1 MCFKLVIILYIVSKM
16 TTIKVAIVED
26 DNLIRNGIE
35 YVLNNTPGFECVGS
49 FNSGDA
55 ALKKLPIDDVDV
67 VLMDINM
74 PGISGIDCV
83 KELRKRR
90 SDLNILMLTVYE
102 TSDNI
107 FRSLTAGASGYV
119 LKNTPIDE
127 LLKAIQELDEG
138 GAPMSN
144 EIARKVIKVFQI
156 KPAEET
162 EELSKR
168 EYEIVSELARG
179 LTYEEIADKL
189 FISIQTVRFHIKNM
203 YSKLHVHS
211 RTQAVTKVFQQGH
224 INRNDV

>member
-1 MCFKLVIILYIVSKM
+1 MK
-16 TTIKVAIVED
+16 TIKVAIVED
-26 DNLIRNGIE
+26 DNVIRNGIE

-55 ALKKLPIDDVDV
+55 ALKKMIIDDVDV

-83 KELRKRR
+83 RELRKRR

-102 TSDNI
+102 TSENI
-107 FRSLTAGASGYV
+107 FKSLTAGASGYV
-119 LKNTPIDE
+119 LKNTPMDE
-127 LLKAIQELDEG
+127 LLKAIKELNEG

-144 EIARKVIKVFQI
+144 EIARKVIKAFQI

-168 EYEIVSELARG
+168 EYEIVSELAKG

-189 FISIQTVRFHIKNM
+189 FISIETVRFHIKNM

-211 RTQAVTKVFQQGH
+211 RTQAVMKVFQQGH
-224 INRNDV
+224 VNHNDV

>member
-1 MCFKLVIILYIVSKM
+1 MK
-16 TTIKVAIVED
+16 TIKVAIVED
-26 DNLIRNGIE
+26 DNVIRSGIE
-35 YVLNNTPGFECVGS
+35 YVLNNTDGFECAGT

-55 ALKKLPIDDVDV
+55 ALKKLDVDDVDI

-83 KELRKRR
+83 RELRKLRA
-90 SDLNILMLTVYE
+90 DLNILMLTVYE

-107 FRSLTAGASGYV
+107 FKSLTAGASGYV
-119 LKNTPIDE
+119 LKNTPMDE
-127 LLKAIQELDEG
+127 LLQAIKELDEG

-144 EIARKVIKVFQI
+144 EIARKVIKAFQI

-168 EYEIVSELARG
+168 EYEIVSELAKG

-189 FISIQTVRFHIKNM
+189 FISIETVRFHIKNM

-211 RTQAVTKVFQQGH
+211 RTQAVMKVFQQGTANH
-224 INRNDV
+224 

>member
-1 MCFKLVIILYIVSKM
+1 MVK
-16 TTIKVAIVED
+16 TIKVAIVED
-26 DNLIRNGIE
+26 DNVIRNGIE
-35 YVLNNTPGFECVGS
+35 YVLNNTLGFECVGS
-49 FNSGDA
+49 FNSGDV
-55 ALKKLPIDDVDV
+55 ALKKLAIDDVDV

-83 KELRKRR
+83 RELRKRR

-119 LKNTPIDE
+119 LKNTPMDE
-127 LLKAIQELDEG
+127 LLKAIIELNEG

-144 EIARKVIKVFQI
+144 EIARKVIKAFQT

-168 EYEIVSELARG
+168 EYEIVSELAKG

-189 FISIQTVRFHIKNM
+189 FISIETVRFHIKNM

-211 RTQAVTKVFQQGH
+211 RTQAVMKVFQQGNLNH
-224 INRNDV
+224 NNL

>member
-1 MCFKLVIILYIVSKM
+1 M

-26 DNLIRNGIE
+26 DNVIRNGIE
-35 YVLNNTPGFECVGS
+35 YLLNNTPGFVCAGT
-49 FNSGDA
+49 FNSGDM
-55 ALKKLPIDDVDV
+55 ALKKLAIDDVDV

-83 KELRKRR
+83 RELRKRR
-90 SDLNILMLTVYE
+90 ANLNILMLTVYE

-107 FRSLTAGASGYV
+107 FKSLAAGASGYV
-119 LKNTPIDE
+119 LKNTPMDE
-127 LLKAIQELDEG
+127 LLKAIQELNEG

-156 KPAEET
+156 KPNEGT

-168 EYEIVSELARG
+168 EYEIVSELAKG

-189 FISIQTVRFHIKNM
+189 FISIETVRFHIKNI

-211 RTQAVTKVFQQGH
+211 RTQAVMKVFQQGNVNH
-224 INRNDV
+224 NDV

>member
-1 MCFKLVIILYIVSKM
+1 MK
-16 TTIKVAIVED
+16 TIKVAIVED
-26 DNLIRNGIE
+26 DTVIRNGIE
-35 YVLNNTPGFECVGS
+35 YVLNNTPGFECVDS

-55 ALKKLPIDDVDV
+55 ALKKMIIDDVDV

-83 KELRKRR
+83 RELRKRR

-107 FRSLTAGASGYV
+107 FKSLTAGASGYV
-119 LKNTPIDE
+119 LKNTPMDE
-127 LLKAIQELDEG
+127 LLKAIKELNEG

-144 EIARKVIKVFQI
+144 EIARKVIKAFQI

-168 EYEIVSELARG
+168 EYEIVSELAKG

-189 FISIQTVRFHIKNM
+189 FISIETVRFHIKNM

-211 RTQAVTKVFQQGH
+211 RTQAVMKVFQQGNVNH
-224 INRNDV
+224 NDV

>member
-1 MCFKLVIILYIVSKM
+1 M